1 MKLNPPASSSDLE
14 AAREIARRLHQ
25 RRRRA
30 DFDRNAG
37 RRALDA
43 PFAEPPDARPAR
55 PFALGARSTP
65 AARSAAAPAAP
76 SVAPP
81 AAAAWSAPTPA
92 TDEPE
97 PPSWDDAEAAEKAA
111 DDGHLAGAL
120 DDLADEGGEK
130 GGEAIGEPE
139 AGGPEPAALPSF
151 DADEEPFEAPPAPEL
166 PGVEV
171 EVDDAG
177 VSPDEM
183 VGEASAG
190 AAEDEVFDEPLAGSA
205 LDAPPPETGEPAA
218 ALGSEE
224 ELFDEPPAPPPSW
237 DDVVEG
243 CRDIARAS
251 GAMIIDPAGQVFA
264 ARGEW
269 PEPGPDAIAG
279 RLVAMMER
287 TLKDAPTRSVSAPV
301 GGQHL
306 TAWRVPLAEGL
317 VTAAFIADTP
327 LRSDVRSA
335 IDAEIL
341 RGAGA

>member
-30 DFDRNAG
+30 DLDRGEG
-37 RRALDA
+37 RRTPATV
-43 PFAEPPDARPAR
+43 FARPAASAPAAPTR
-55 PFALGARSTP
+55 AAAPPRAAPPLAVPPTP
-65 AARSAAAPAAP
+65 AARVPVPSAA
-76 SVAPP
+76 
-81 AAAAWSAPTPA
+81 
-92 TDEPE
+92 DEPE
-97 PPSWDDAEAAEKAA
+97 PPSWDETEADEPEQHE
-111 DDGHLAGAL
+111 DHLAGAL
-120 DDLADEGGEK
+120 GDLTDDV
-130 GGEAIGEPE
+130 EAPE
-139 AGGPEPAALPSF
+139 AYAEPLPAHDSVPPPSALDALPSF
-151 DADEEPFEAPPAPEL
+151 DDEEAESLAAPAEPDL
-166 PGVEV
+166 PGIDVEDNV
-171 EVDDAG
+171 

-183 VGEASAG
+183 VGAGGEDDASGAGIQPPLSDSDLGVPEAEAS
-190 AAEDEVFDEPLAGSA
+190 DPV
-205 LDAPPPETGEPAA
+205 A
-218 ALGSEE
+218 ALGPTE
-224 ELFDEPPAPPPSW
+224 ELFDEPPPPPSW
-237 DDVVEG
+237 DDVVES
-243 CRDIARAS
+243 CRELAGAS

-264 ARGEW
+264 ARGDW

-317 VTAAFIADTP
+317 VTAAFIADAP

-335 IDAEIL
+335 IDAEIH